1 MGVLALF
8 LLLKE
13 RVQLSTVDGL
23 WARLHAFVMLRY
35 MPLSSNF
42 CPKGM
47 LDLVP
52 FSGIYQDDRVLM
64 RHSVD
69 VV

>member
-13 RVQLSTVDGL
+13 RVQLSTVDEL

-35 MPLSSNF
+35 MPLSS
-42 CPKGM
+42 
-47 LDLVP
+47 
-52 FSGIYQDDRVLM
+52 S
-64 RHSVD
+64 
-69 VV
+69 